1 MLHQNREVMA
11 KVRKNIE
18 RNFTEP
24 VAICDQLSIAEEQ
37 PLSGQEDI
45 ARLIM
50 DIRGK
55 QVMVDRDLAV
65 LYGVETKR
73 LNEQVRRNIE
83 RFPERF
89 RFQLTKEE
97 TDELVANCDRLNVLK
112 HSSVMPYVFTEQG
125 ISMLSTVLHSQIAV
139 AVSIKIM
146 DAFVAMRRFIATNA
160 KLFQRLEIIE
170 YHQLEMK
177 KHQELTDK
185 RIDEVFRR
193 FDANIPPLQGIFY
206 DGQVF
211 DAYRFVSDLMRK
223 AKHSIVLIDNYVDD
237 TVLTLLDKREKGVT
251 ATIYTQR
258 ISNQFQL
265 DIERHNIQYPHIEI
279 KQFSKAHD
287 RFLLID
293 DEVYHIGASI
303 KDLGKKWFGFT
314 LMHDIAATELI
325 NKIKA

>member
-1 MLHQNREVMA
+1 MAEEREKIA
-11 KVRKNIE
+11 GKAS
-18 RNFTEP
+18 EP
-24 VAICDQLSIAEEQ
+24 VANCDQLPVITEHQFSEQEEIAQ
-37 PLSGQEDI
+37 
-45 ARLIM
+45 LIM
-50 DIRGK
+50 NVRGM

-97 TDELVANCDRLNVLK
+97 TDELVANCDRLNALK
-112 HSSVMPYVFTEQG
+112 HSTVTPYVFTEQG
-125 ISMLSTVLHSQIAV
+125 ISMLSTVLHSQTAI
-139 AVSIKIM
+139 AVSIKIV
-146 DAFVAMRRFIATNA
+146 DAFVSMRRFIATNA
-160 KLFQRLEIIE
+160 QLFQRLETIE

-177 KHQELTDK
+177 QHQEVTDK
-185 RIDEVFRR
+185 RIDEVFKRL
-193 FDANIPPLQGIFY
+193 DANIPPIQGIFY

-237 TVLTLLDKREKGVT
+237 TVLTLLDKRENGVT

-265 DIERHNIQYPHIEI
+265 DVDRHNTQYPHIEI
-279 KQFSKAHD
+279 KQFNKAHD

-314 LMHDIAATELI
+314 LMRDITATELI
-325 NKIKA
+325 NKIKE

>member
-1 MLHQNREVMA
+1 
-11 KVRKNIE
+11 
-18 RNFTEP
+18 
-24 VAICDQLSIAEEQ
+24 
-37 PLSGQEDI
+37 
-45 ARLIM
+45 
-50 DIRGK
+50 
-55 QVMVDRDLAV
+55 MVDRDLAI
-65 LYGVETKR
+65 LYGVENKR

-83 RFPERF
+83 RFPKHF

-97 TDELVANCDRLNVLK
+97 TNELVANCDRLNALK
-112 HSSVMPYVFTEQG
+112 HSTIMPYVFTEQG
-125 ISMLSTVLHSQIAV
+125 ISMLSTVLHSQTAI

-160 KLFQRLEIIE
+160 QLFQRLETIE

-177 KHQELTDK
+177 QHQEVVDK
-185 RIDEVFRR
+185 RIDEVFKRLN
-193 FDANIPPLQGIFY
+193 ANILPMQGVFY

-211 DAYRFVSDLMRK
+211 DAYRFVSDLIRK
-223 AKHSIVLIDNYVDD
+223 AKRSIVLIDNYVDD
-237 TVLTLLDKREKGVT
+237 TVLTLLDKREDGVT

-265 DIERHNIQYPHIEI
+265 DVERHNAQYSLVEI
-279 KQFSKAHD
+279 KQFNKAHD

-314 LMHDIAATELI
+314 LMHDITAAELI
-325 NKIKA
+325 NRIKE

>member
-1 MLHQNREVMA
+1 MA
-11 KVRKNIE
+11 KE
-18 RNFTEP
+18 REKMEGKASEP
-24 VAICDQLSIAEEQ
+24 VAICDKLPVVTEHQ
-37 PLSGQEDI
+37 LSGQEEI
-45 ARLIM
+45 AQLILNV
-50 DIRGK
+50 RGM

-89 RFQLTKEE
+89 RFQLTREE
-97 TDELVANCDRLNVLK
+97 MNELVANCDRLNALK
-112 HSSVMPYVFTEQG
+112 HSTVTPYVFTEQG
-125 ISMLSTVLHSQIAV
+125 ISMLSTVLHSQTAI

-146 DAFVAMRRFIATNA
+146 DAFVSMRRFIATNA
-160 KLFQRLEIIE
+160 QLFQLLETIE

-177 KHQELTDK
+177 QHQEVTDK
-185 RIDEVFRR
+185 RIDEVFKRL
-193 FDANIPPLQGIFY
+193 DANIPPIQGIFY

-223 AKHSIVLIDNYVDD
+223 AKRSIVLIDNYVDD
-237 TVLTLLDKREKGVT
+237 TVLTLLDKRENGVA
-251 ATIYTQR
+251 ATIYTQC

-265 DIERHNIQYPHIEI
+265 DVDRHNAQYPFIEI
-279 KQFSKAHD
+279 KQFNKAHD

-314 LMHDIAATELI
+314 LMRDITATELI
-325 NKIKA
+325 NKIKE